1 MKKLFTLLL
10 IITLNSLFAQDSL
23 KYKLDDIVVT
33 SLHRPALLFD
43 VNRSMEIIPLQ
54 KIESS
59 PINCVH
65 DFLSY
70 SNSVELSQRGA
81 NGVQADLGIRGGN
94 FEQTLIMLD
103 GIKII
108 DPQTGHHNLNLP
120 ITLLNIEQIEIVKG
134 NSSNINGAN
143 AFSGLVNF
151 RTKRNKFNSI
161 SAFAESGDFGLYS
174 GSLFGSFNLGNLS
187 NNISIEKNHSNGYQE
202 NTEYDITNLSYGA
215 SYTTSKSIIDIFIGY
230 NDKSYGA
237 NSFYT
242 TAFPLQFEHTKTA
255 LVKASAEF
263 GNDDLNYSTKFYWRN
278 NEDEF
283 LLNKTN
289 PSFYKN
295 NHTTNIYGV
304 EADLFLKSEIG
315 ETSFGGE
322 FVYDKIES
330 NNLGN
335 HNRNRMGIFVEQKL
349 PEFNNFYLGISGF
362 AYNYSTIGWK
372 LWPGIELGYSAAK
385 NLNLFANFSRGF
397 RIPTYTELFYKSP
410 TIIGN
415 SNLSFEET
423 TNYEIG
429 AKYFNSNFT
438 LSTSLF
444 YKSGTNIIDYVQV
457 STKLPWSAMNIAE
470 LNTAGIELNFNL
482 NLSEL
487 LKQQL
492 INNIDIKYTYLNSD
506 YTQDKF
512 TSRYLLK
519 YLKHHGIVSINHNLV
534 WDIETN
540 WYFRYEDRYNS
551 ESNFI
556 TDLSIN
562 KSFNNFN
569 VFIKATNL
577 FNVDYFDFIG
587 ITLPGRWIAGGVKFS
602 LSK

>member
-1 MKKLFTLLL
+1 MKKTIYLLL
-10 IITLNSLFAQDSL
+10 IITLNTLFAQDTL
-23 KYKLDDIVVT
+23 KHKLNDIVVT
-33 SLHRPALLFD
+33 SLHRPTLLFD

-54 KIESS
+54 KIESA
-59 PINCVH
+59 PINCVQ

-81 NGVQADLGIRGGN
+81 NGVQADIGIRGGN

-120 ITLLNIEQIEIVKG
+120 ITLLNIEQIEVVKG

-161 SAFAESGDFGLYS
+161 NAFAEGGDFGLYS
-174 GSLFGSFNLGNLS
+174 GSIFGSFNLGNLS
-187 NNISIEKNHSNGYQE
+187 NNVAFERNHSNGYHQ
-202 NTEYDITNLSYGA
+202 NTEYKITNISYGA
-215 SYTTSKSIIDIFIGY
+215 SYTNSKSVFDVFVGY
-230 NDKSYGA
+230 NDKSFGA

-242 TAFPLQFEHTKTA
+242 TAFPLQFESTKTTFA
-255 LVKASAEF
+255 KASAEF
-263 GNDDLNYSTKFYWRN
+263 GDDYLNYSTKFYWRN

-295 NHTTNIYGV
+295 NHITNIYGT
-304 EADLFLKSEIG
+304 EADLFLKSSIG

-330 NNLGN
+330 SNLGN

-349 PEFNNFYLGISGF
+349 PEFNNFNLGISGF
-362 AYNYSTIGWK
+362 IYNYSTIGWK
-372 LWPGIELGYSAAK
+372 FWPGVELGYLATN

-410 TIIGN
+410 TTVGN
-415 SNLSFEET
+415 ANLEYEET
-423 TNYEIG
+423 TNYELG
-429 AKYFNSNFT
+429 AKYFNSIFT
-438 LSTSLF
+438 VSTSVF
-444 YKSGTNIIDYVQV
+444 YKTGTNIIDYVQI
-457 STKLPWSAMNIAE
+457 SKELPWSAMNIANLNTSGFE
-470 LNTAGIELNFNL
+470 LNANINL
-482 NLSEL
+482 NEFLNQ
-487 LKQQL
+487 KL
-492 INNIDIKYTYLNSD
+492 INRIDVKYTYLNSD
-506 YTQDKF
+506 YEQDKF

-519 YLKHHGIVSINHNLV
+519 YLKHQGIISINHYLV
-534 WDIETN
+534 LDIKAN

-556 TDLSIN
+556 TDLSID
-562 KSFNNFN
+562 KSFDNFN
-569 VFIKATNL
+569 VFVKTTNL

-587 ITLPGRWIAGGVKFS
+587 IPLPGRWVTAGIK
-602 LSK
+602 LSI